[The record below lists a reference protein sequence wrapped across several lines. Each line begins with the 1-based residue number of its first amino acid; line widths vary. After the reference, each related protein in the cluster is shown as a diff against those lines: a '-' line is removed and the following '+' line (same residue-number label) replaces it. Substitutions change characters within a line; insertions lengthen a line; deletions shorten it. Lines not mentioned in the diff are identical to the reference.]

1 MTVLT
6 KELRQMAASKKI
18 PNRSYMNRQQLLD
31 ANNAHDAGEPLPE
44 FIRQPKK
51 VKASKVETEVKDEVE
66 DEVKDEVEVEA
77 VKPKRVNNFHKWCL
91 KTATDQ
97 AITYSA
103 AKKLGHLYK
112 AEMEQDSKT
121 SDMAEVEADADIT
134 DEY

>member
-51 VKASKVETEVKDEVE
+51 VKASKVETETEVKDEVKDEVE
-66 DEVKDEVEVEA
+66 VEVEVEA

-121 SDMAEVEADADIT
+121 SDMAEVDADIT
-134 DEY
+134 EEY